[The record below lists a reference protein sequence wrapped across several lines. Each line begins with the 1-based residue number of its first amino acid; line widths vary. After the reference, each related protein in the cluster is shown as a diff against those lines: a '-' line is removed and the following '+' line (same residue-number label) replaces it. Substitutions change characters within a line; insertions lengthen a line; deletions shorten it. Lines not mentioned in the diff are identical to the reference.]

1 MGILIST
8 LLGDPTTRRPH
19 LEPRAISEPR
29 VWSDTES
36 ERDWE
41 GEILKEIRLSQFQWE
56 NEIKEEILLR
66 ISRDSAI
73 LPELDEDE
81 SPVPTDA
88 MLLDEPD
95 PEP

>member
-8 LLGDPTTRRPH
+8 LLGEPTTRHPH

-41 GEILKEIRLSQFQWE
+41 EEILNEIRLSQSQWE

-73 LPELDEDE
+73 LPELEENE
-81 SPVPTDA
+81 SPVPPDTI
-88 MLLDEPD
+88 LLDEPD

>member
-1 MGILIST
+1 MA
-8 LLGDPTTRRPH
+8 RRPH

-29 VWSDTES
+29 VWSNSES

-41 GEILKEIRLSQFQWE
+41 GEILNEIRLSQFQWE
-56 NEIKEEILLR
+56 NEIRDEIVER
-66 ISRDSAI
+66 ISRDSAF
-73 LPELDEDE
+73 LPEIEE
-81 SPVPTDA
+81 NGSPVPTNA